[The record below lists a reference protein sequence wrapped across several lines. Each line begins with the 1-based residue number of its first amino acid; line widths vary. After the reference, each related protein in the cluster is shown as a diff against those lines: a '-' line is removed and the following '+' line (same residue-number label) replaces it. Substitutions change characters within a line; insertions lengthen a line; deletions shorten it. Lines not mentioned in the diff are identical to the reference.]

1 MSFHDFPTA
10 THQLQPCHVQVAAL
24 HKSFLGGSQQIVKGD
39 LGLKFADSDQLS
51 SESELEDILGAS
63 GDGSNV

>member
-1 MSFHDFPTA
+1 
-10 THQLQPCHVQVAAL
+10 VAAL